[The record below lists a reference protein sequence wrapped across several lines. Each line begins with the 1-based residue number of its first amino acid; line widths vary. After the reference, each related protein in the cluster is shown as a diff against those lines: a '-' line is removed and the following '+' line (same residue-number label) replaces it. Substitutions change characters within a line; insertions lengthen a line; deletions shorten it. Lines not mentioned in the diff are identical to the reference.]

1 MCISLS
7 EVLSYVTGKW
17 QKVDTVCN
25 NWLPAERVHV
35 TVLSVESRQAAESIE
50 QTQSLTAVLAGS
62 VLPRN
67 FITGDNVP
75 GHLKMWGHL
84 RKKRGHCVK
93 NDGTVIWR

>member
-1 MCISLS
+1 MSDLFYKH
-7 EVLSYVTGKW
+7 EVVYLCS
-17 QKVDTVCN
+17 
-25 NWLPAERVHV
+25 
-35 TVLSVESRQAAESIE
+35 SI
-50 QTQSLTAVLAGS
+50 S

-84 RKKRGHCVK
+84 RKKQGHCVK

>member
-1 MCISLS
+1 MD
-7 EVLSYVTGKW
+7 EVSWGKLFIIPLEEPRTLL
-17 QKVDTVCN
+17 VDVD
-25 NWLPAERVHV
+25 
-35 TVLSVESRQAAESIE
+35 
-50 QTQSLTAVLAGS
+50 S